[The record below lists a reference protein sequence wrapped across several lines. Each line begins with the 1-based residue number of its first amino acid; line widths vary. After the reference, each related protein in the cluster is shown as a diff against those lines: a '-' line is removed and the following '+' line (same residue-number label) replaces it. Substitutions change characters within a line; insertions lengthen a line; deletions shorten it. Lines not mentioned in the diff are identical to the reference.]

1 MGEKPKMR
9 VICAKILLLSKIKF
23 YLTNC
28 CSGNLLITT
37 IAIGMP
43 KNFNAGFSSDFEQFF
58 LGKKQLCV
66 FLRNKYGFQIWNAM
80 EKNKL
85 FWPGR
90 NVQNGLILHI
100 CRFLDRPIPVVQVWD
115 YFQVFPSYGLYA
127 LSWKHLTIGFLE
139 YFAAFLKILHL
150 KEIARKCTIF
160 FHQLYFFFLWEGQ
173 ACFFEQRPN
182 FIWEGQKEGVRGSMG
197 EKPKMRV
204 TFAKIP
210 LLSKIQIYL
219 TNCCSGNLL
228 ITTIAI
234 GMPKNFNAGIFK
246 WFWEVLP
253 GVFLRNK
260 YGFQIWNAMEKNKLF
275 WPGRNVQNGLILH
288 ICRFLDRPIPMAQV
302 LRLLWDVSKLWT
314 ICIILETSHNRI
326 FGIFCSITQNT
337 TPEGNSQRMFHISSS
352 IVLFFLWEGQ
362 GCFWTRIKFH
372 LGRAKGRGKRQ
383 YGGEAQNE
391 GYFCMHYFGN
401 CSS

>member
-1 MGEKPKMR
+1 MGRSRIFWGDKDQFHLGGQKKGVRGCMGEKPKMR
-9 VICAKILLLSKIKF
+9 VICAKILLLSKIQI

-43 KNFNAGFSSDFEQFF
+43 KNFNAGIFKWFWAV
-58 LGKKQLCV
+58 LPGKKTTLCI
-66 FLRNKYGFQIWNAM
+66 FKEQIWLPNM
-80 EKNKL
+80 KCYGKNKL

-160 FHQLYFFFLWEGQ
+160 LHQLYFFSYGKVKHV
-173 ACFFEQRPN
+173 FF
-182 FIWEGQKEGVRGSMG
+182 WGGQKEGVRGSMG

-204 TFAKIP
+204 NFAKIP

-219 TNCCSGNLL
+219 TNCCSGNPL
-228 ITTIAI
+228 ITTIVI
-234 GMPKNFNAGIFK
+234 GMPKNLYVKIFK
-246 WFWEVLP
+246 WIWAVLP
-253 GVFLRNK
+253 GKKTALCIFK
-260 YGFQIWNAMEKNKLF
+260 EQIWLPNTKCYGKNKL
-275 WPGRNVQNGLILH
+275 
-288 ICRFLDRPIPMAQV
+288 
-302 LRLLWDVSKLWT
+302 
-314 ICIILETSHNRI
+314 
-326 FGIFCSITQNT
+326 
-337 TPEGNSQRMFHISSS
+337 
-352 IVLFFLWEGQ
+352 
-362 GCFWTRIKFH
+362 
-372 LGRAKGRGKRQ
+372 
-383 YGGEAQNE
+383 
-391 GYFCMHYFGN
+391 YFGQEEMLKMA
-401 CSS
+401 